1 MEITATEQANKYLLN
16 SFKQSAVLEK
26 FTGIGDDG
34 AAGANDD
41 EWDTPESEHDDEP
54 ADGAEVI
61 RAEVES
67 LSIQD
72 GTNDSDAA
80 Q

>member
-1 MEITATEQANKYLLN
+1 
-16 SFKQSAVLEK
+16 VLEK

-54 ADGAEVI
+54 ADGAGNHPT
-61 RAEVES
+61 A
-67 LSIQD
+67 
-72 GTNDSDAA
+72 
-80 Q
+80 